1 MSARCAALLLLAQIA
16 LLVSASAFA
25 APSTR
30 TCLVVG
36 VSDGDTITARC
47 GTPGAFEQVKVR
59 LAAIDAPERRQ
70 PFGARSKQALS
81 DLAFGREA
89 QLECAKVDRYGRS
102 VCNVLVIPADGAQ
115 RRRAQPT
122 DVGLSM
128 VNQGMA
134 WWYRAYSKDQP
145 IEEQVRYALGER
157 RARAAGAGLW
167 ADPNPVPPWDWRAAT
182 RGQIPSR
189 R

>member
-1 MSARCAALLLLAQIA
+1 MSARRAARLLVAQIA
-16 LLVSASAFA
+16 LLLATTAFA
-25 APSTR
+25 APSSR

-36 VSDGDTITARC
+36 VADGDTITARC
-47 GTPGAFEQVKVR
+47 GAPGAFEQVKVR
-59 LAAIDAPERRQ
+59 LSAIDAPERRQ

-81 DLAFGREA
+81 DLTFGREA
-89 QLECAKVDRYGRS
+89 MLQCANVDRYRRS
-102 VCNVLVIPADGAQ
+102 VCNVLVVPADGAQ
-115 RRRAQPT
+115 RRHAQPI

-145 IEEQVRYALGER
+145 IDEQVRYALSER

-167 ADPNPVPPWDWRAAT
+167 ADSNPIAPWDWRAN
-182 RGQIPSR
+182 R
-189 R
+189 RR

>member
-1 MSARCAALLLLAQIA
+1 MSARRAAR
-16 LLVSASAFA
+16 LLVAQVAFLISASALA
-25 APSTR
+25 APSSR

-47 GTPGAFEQVKVR
+47 GAPGAFEQDKVR

-81 DLAFGREA
+81 DLTFGREA
-89 QLECAKVDRYGRS
+89 HLECAKVDRYRRS
-102 VCNVLVIPADGAQ
+102 VCNVLVVPADGAQ
-115 RRRAQPT
+115 GRRVPPV
-122 DVGLSM
+122 DVGLTM
-128 VNQGMA
+128 VSQGMA

-145 IEEQVRYALGER
+145 IEEQVRYAMGER

-167 ADPNPVPPWDWRAAT
+167 ADSDPMAPWDWRAN
-182 RGQIPSR
+182 R
-189 R
+189 RR